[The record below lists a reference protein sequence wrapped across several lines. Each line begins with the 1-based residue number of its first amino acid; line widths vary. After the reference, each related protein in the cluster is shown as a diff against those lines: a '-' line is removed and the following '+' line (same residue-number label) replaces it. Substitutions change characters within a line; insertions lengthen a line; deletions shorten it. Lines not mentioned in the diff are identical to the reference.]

1 MVQVGISKNCY
12 HWKFILFNTNPSF
25 VKLKGSSFIPLP
37 DVLMRKNAM
46 INLKNRNDENCF
58 MWSVLRNIRNC
69 KDKHSDEIRDV
80 KQYENDLNF
89 KRIDFPV
96 QTKDI
101 KKFEQQNPNLPG
113 INVFSINHQNKIDP
127 LRLNDLDCQ
136 IESKFN

>member
-1 MVQVGISKNCY
+1 
-12 HWKFILFNTNPSF
+12 
-25 VKLKGSSFIPLP
+25 
-37 DVLMRKNAM
+37 
-46 INLKNRNDENCF
+46 

>member
-12 HWKFILFNTNPSF
+12 HWKFILFNTNLSF

-37 DVLMRKNAM
+37 DVLIRKNAM

-69 KDKHSDEIRDV
+69 KDKHSHEIRDV

>member
-1 MVQVGISKNCY
+1 MVHVGISKNCY
-12 HWKFILFNTNPSF
+12 HWKFMLFNTNPSF

-89 KRIDFPV
+89 KRMDFPV
-96 QTKDI
+96 KIKDR
-101 KKFEQQNPNLPG
+101 KKFE
-113 INVFSINHQNKIDP
+113 
-127 LRLNDLDCQ
+127 
-136 IESKFN
+136 

>member
-1 MVQVGISKNCY
+1 
-12 HWKFILFNTNPSF
+12 
-25 VKLKGSSFIPLP
+25 
-37 DVLMRKNAM
+37 
-46 INLKNRNDENCF
+46 

-80 KQYENDLNF
+80 KQYENNLNF

-127 LRLNDLDCQ
+127 LRLNVLDCQ

>member
-1 MVQVGISKNCY
+1 
-12 HWKFILFNTNPSF
+12 
-25 VKLKGSSFIPLP
+25 
-37 DVLMRKNAM
+37 
-46 INLKNRNDENCF
+46 

-96 QTKDI
+96 KIKDR

-113 INVFSINHQNKIDP
+113 INVFSINHQNQIDP